1 MASKR
6 YDICPWRYLILKLSL
21 RASLTGKELLFAS
34 AIPIKNKRRK
44 RVEQIVLLK
53 LEKDPLQS
61 IWTGEYPVCS
71 QNLIREIYD

>member
-6 YDICPWRYLILKLSL
+6 YDKCPWRYLILKLSS

-34 AIPIKNKRRK
+34 AIPTKNKKKKKKKKKRK

-53 LEKDPLQS
+53 LVKIMQ
-61 IWTGEYPVCS
+61 IKI
-71 QNLIREIYD
+71 NK